1 MRPTLRI
8 RILSHEQILN
18 LEDIRGSLSAPCGAS
33 NHEKDCLKSR
43 LVFRITWNIKLGE
56 RTRFLHGLNI

>member
-18 LEDIRGSLSAPCGAS
+18 LEDIRGSLSAPSGAS
-33 NHEKDCLKSR
+33 NHEKDC
-43 LVFRITWNIKLGE
+43 NA
-56 RTRFLHGLNI
+56 